1 VRVPRHHQFAT
12 RLIAGAVAL
21 VLSVL
26 GGISA
31 FLLISR
37 VQQTGTTALSNADNR
52 AHVVAQLLINLT
64 GATGS
69 QVAGHASQAAL
80 AAALTGPAPQTAVPA
95 LLSGLAPFEELHQ
108 YAVVVARDG
117 SVVFSNP
124 PPADSSDPLSPK
136 DPVPDASAASV
147 RGALAGRSHLAGIEV
162 IGPAGSRIAAYDSAE
177 PVLVNNQPVGAVVVV
192 APLGDQL
199 NLYSKVVGYHVAFIP
214 VDGSGVIFRLG
225 QQKPG
230 VPPPPVPPSIRS
242 SLAHRDNVVHD
253 TYSLDTDGGSS
264 TDVAGSFV
272 PVAAPG
278 GGIGG
283 YVGVEASVSLFAGDI
298 RGDLVALLAISIFV
312 ILITVSLVILF
323 VVRFVTRPVARL
335 ERGVA
340 RIAGGDYSSDIPV
353 TSSDELGS
361 LAASVNRMRAEIARY
376 VTAIQEARDRLD
388 RAVEQLS
395 GVSRALTTT
404 TAGIPA
410 LKQAVVEAAAA
421 IAGHGTAALLLVREG
436 NSLEVRATHG
446 VEGGAPSIDS
456 WDAVRTLLAG
466 QVFRAEQ
473 PPEGWRA
480 GGMLAVPMFYQEEV
494 IGALALISRSGR
506 RPAEED
512 AQSLAVLANSAAIAL
527 ENTRLFE
534 QERETVQRLR
544 ELDAMKSDFLATMQ
558 HELRTPLTAILGMS
572 DLLEMCW
579 SMWEDQAK
587 LDAVRDIQLAARNLY
602 DIVETMIDFS
612 LLEAE
617 NLGLNPTAT
626 DLRQA
631 VTEALQA
638 VSERQ
643 RNGLGRQV
651 DLDLPVGLEVYADP
665 DRLRQVMQALLDNAV
680 KFTPEGGHVTVSGN
694 GHGGDTVSISVIDDG
709 VGIPHEALDK
719 IFDRFYQVDNSAT
732 RKYGGTG
739 MGLALVRRLVE
750 AHGGRVEVESRLGQG
765 SRFSVTWPAR
775 AVAAAGEARTVAEA
789 RGEV

>member
-1 VRVPRHHQFAT
+1 VRVPRQQQFAT

-52 AHVVAQLLINLT
+52 AQVVAQLLEKLT
-64 GATGS
+64 GATGTD
-69 QVAGHASQAAL
+69 VATKLASQPQL
-80 AAALTGPAPQTAVPA
+80 AAALTGSSPQSAVTTLFIATPRFNPT
-95 LLSGLAPFEELHQ
+95 GQ
-108 YAVVVARDG
+108 YAVVAATDG
-117 SVVFSNP
+117 SVVFSSL
-124 PPADSSDPLSPK
+124 PAGTPA
-136 DPVPDASAASV
+136 PDASAASIKW
-147 RGALAGRSHLAGIEV
+147 ALAGRRDLAGIELL
-162 IGPAGSRIAAYDSAE
+162 GQGRDRIAAYDSAE
-177 PVLVNNQPVGAVVVV
+177 PVFADGNVVGAVVLV
-192 APLGDQL
+192 APLAEQL
-199 NLYSKVVGYHVAFIP
+199 RLYSPVVGYQVAFIP
-214 VDGSGVIFRLG
+214 VDGSVIARLG
-225 QQKPG
+225 LPRAG
-230 VPPPPVPPSIRS
+230 AVAPDSIRS
-242 SLAHRDNVVHD
+242 AVVHHDAIVHD
-253 TYSLDTDGGSS
+253 TYSAPTANGP

-272 PVAAPG
+272 PVKAPAPG
-278 GGIGG
+278 AVGG
-283 YVGVEASVSLFAGDI
+283 YIGVEAPVSAFAGDI
-298 RGDLVALLAISIFV
+298 RNDLLALVAISVFV

-323 VVRFVTRPVARL
+323 VVRFVLRPVERL

-353 TSSDELGS
+353 TSSDELGR
-361 LAASVNRMRAEIARY
+361 LAGSVNRMRGEISRY
-376 VTAIQEARDRLD
+376 VSAIQEARDRLD
-388 RAVEQLS
+388 RAVEQLG

-410 LKQAVVEAAAA
+410 LNQAVVEAAAA
-421 IAGHGTAALLLVREG
+421 IAGHGAAALLLIRDG
-436 NSLEVRATHG
+436 DSLAVRATHG
-446 VEGGAPSIDS
+446 VEGGAPSLDG
-456 WDAVRTLLAG
+456 WNAVPSLLAG
-466 QVFRAEQ
+466 RVFRADQ

-494 IGALALISRSGR
+494 VGALALVCRIGR
-506 RPAEED
+506 RPADED

-617 NLGLNPTAT
+617 NLGLNPVAT

-643 RNGLGRQV
+643 RNGLVRQV
-651 DLDLPVGLEVYADP
+651 DLDLPAGLEVYADP

-680 KFTPEGGHVTVSGN
+680 KFTAEGGHVTVQGSN
-694 GHGGDTVSISVIDDG
+694 GGGGDTVSISVADDG

-750 AHGGRVEVESRLGQG
+750 AHGGRVEVESQLGQG

-775 AVAAAGEARTVAEA
+775 AIAAAGEARTVAEA